1 MTMNSWWI
9 IAIVIGVTIIVGLA
23 FYAGSLLGRLKRQQ
37 QRQQKAAEGR
47 NERLIESIV
56 TIARSMDQDQCSYS
70 EGALRLAV
78 LLDLMALDPKP
89 NFAEEYPGIH
99 KMYERIK
106 HMPTHETRKTYPKP
120 EIRKMDAE
128 REGYEVE
135 LADTIKTDVRKLLER
150 FA

>member
-1 MTMNSWWI
+1 MTMNVWWI
-9 IAIVIGVTIIVGLA
+9 SAIVIGVAIIVGLA

-37 QRQQKAAEGR
+37 QRQQKAIEAR

-70 EGALRLAV
+70 EGALRLTV
-78 LLDLMALDPKP
+78 LLDLMVLEPKP
-89 NFAEEYPGIH
+89 NFVEEYPGLH
-99 KMYERIK
+99 DMYERIK
-106 HMPTHETRKTYPKP
+106 HMPTHEARKTYPKL

-135 LADTIKTDVRKLLER
+135 LADAIKTDIRKLLER
-150 FA
+150 F